1 MSVMDQLFCF
11 DNKLGYKFGQFLWL
25 SFWVPSFIVL
35 LADDTTGPS
44 RDFLASASLAGCGT
58 LMVYNVYRWADV
70 PASAPAMQGILC
82 ELYIRWIL
90 IAYFGPSNILG
101 SHTIGVMNWV
111 QVICTGLF
119 SAAKIPA
126 AIYTLFHYKD
136 YKKYENEVK
145 ESDGGVY

>member
-1 MSVMDQLFCF
+1 MDQLFCF

-82 ELYIRWIL
+82 ELYIRWIWVH
-90 IAYFGPSNILG
+90 ILL
-101 SHTIGVMNWV
+101 V
-111 QVICTGLF
+111 
-119 SAAKIPA
+119 
-126 AIYTLFHYKD
+126 
-136 YKKYENEVK
+136 
-145 ESDGGVY
+145 